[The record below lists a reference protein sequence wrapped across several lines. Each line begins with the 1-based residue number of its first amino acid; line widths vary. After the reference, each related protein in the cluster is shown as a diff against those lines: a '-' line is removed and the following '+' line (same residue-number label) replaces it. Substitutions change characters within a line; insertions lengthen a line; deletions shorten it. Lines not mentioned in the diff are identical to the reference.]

1 MKTKAKNDLQY
12 SDVGYGIEV
21 LKQSIPST
29 LNDLDKC
36 YGEHKNDAFMILV
49 GVRGLK
55 NRVVDYFNDVEQ
67 LCLEIIAEERET

>member
-21 LKQSIPST
+21 LKESIPST

-36 YGEHKNDAFMILV
+36 YSDHENDAFMILV
-49 GVRGLK
+49 GVRKLK
-55 NRVVDYFNDVEQ
+55 SRVIDHFDDVEQ